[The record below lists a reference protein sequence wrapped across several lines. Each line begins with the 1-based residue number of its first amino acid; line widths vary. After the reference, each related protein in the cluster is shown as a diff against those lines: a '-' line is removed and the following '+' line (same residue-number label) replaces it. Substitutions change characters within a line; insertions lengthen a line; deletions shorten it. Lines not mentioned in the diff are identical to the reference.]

1 MSNSSRPAAI
11 AGLSEIAADY
21 RFILS
26 DVWGVLHN
34 GVRGY
39 EAAAGALARFRAQGG
54 RVVLITNAPRRAR
67 QIVEM
72 LARFK
77 IDPASYDEIVTSGE
91 VARLILKK
99 QPAARIYHLGP
110 DRDRPI
116 YDGLPNMFV
125 DEAEADLISCT
136 GLFDD
141 TKETPDDYRDQL
153 ERLAKRKV
161 PMLCVNPDRVVERGG
176 DLVWCAGALADVYE
190 AYGGSTAIVG
200 KPYAPI
206 YDMAL
211 DRFATLAGAPVSKGE
226 VLAIGDSAPTD
237 VRGAHD
243 QGFDVLFVTG
253 GIHIAEFGD
262 HGGTNEGAVGDF
274 LAAAGLGARNFIDY
288 LKW

>member
-1 MSNSSRPAAI
+1 
-11 AGLSEIAADY
+11 
-21 RFILS
+21 
-26 DVWGVLHN
+26 
-34 GVRGY
+34 
-39 EAAAGALARFRAQGG
+39 
-54 RVVLITNAPRRAR
+54 
-67 QIVEM
+67 M

-153 ERLAKRKV
+153 ARLAKRKV

>member
-11 AGLSEIAADY
+11 SGLSEIAGDY

-39 EAAAGALARFRAQGG
+39 EAAADALARFRAQGG
-54 RVVLITNAPRRAR
+54 RVVLITNAPRRAT

-77 IDPASYDEIVTSGE
+77 IDPAAYDKIVTSGE

-116 YDGLPNMFV
+116 YDSLPNLFV
-125 DEAEADLISCT
+125 AEAEADLISCT

-153 ERLAKRKV
+153 ARLAKRKV